1 MANNINQFVKCPRK
15 GYMLLIEVLRVR
27 SVYFHMSIIQVNT
40 RENRRVEKRVSR
52 NVVYIEINIYSQE

>member
-27 SVYFHMSIIQVNT
+27 NI
-40 RENRRVEKRVSR
+40 VEKQSMIINVS
-52 NVVYIEINIYSQE
+52 